1 MGQPIF
7 YFYAIVV
14 FVHSFH
20 SNLTAIVTLN
30 QFLSRSEFVSFF
42 FAWSVVSNILEKR
55 LHLIAFRKETNHQ
68 CECIVESLQ
77 KYTHGHQGYISI
89 WLRFVKNNKGNLSV
103 ALSLKVSAICAQLT
117 RSYDTHETVFF
128 LTSFRCMSMFFF
140 LWSPPSKLS
149 QCAGWEWKRRKTRP
163 MDIIKNIIAGC
174 LERHITFG
182 HVASGMTFWQQYF
195 WTFFFRFKCP
205 NCYLWSCSLERL
217 HSDHIGLPMLIIMQ
231 K

>member
-1 MGQPIF
+1 MKIKVRALKPKLRSPQYIDLIF
-7 YFYAIVV
+7 WLWVDLNGSANFLFYAIVV

-128 LTSFRCMSMFFF
+128 F
-140 LWSPPSKLS
+140 
-149 QCAGWEWKRRKTRP
+149 
-163 MDIIKNIIAGC
+163 D
-174 LERHITFG
+174 
-182 HVASGMTFWQQYF
+182 
-195 WTFFFRFKCP
+195 
-205 NCYLWSCSLERL
+205 
-217 HSDHIGLPMLIIMQ
+217 
-231 K
+231 

>member
-1 MGQPIF
+1 MKIKVRALKPKLRSPQYIDLIF
-7 YFYAIVV
+7 WLWVDLNGSANFLFLCYRRVCSFIPFQFNCHCYVESV
-14 FVHSFH
+14 FESLWSSFH
-20 SNLTAIVTLN
+20 
-30 QFLSRSEFVSFF
+30 FF

-128 LTSFRCMSMFFF
+128 F
-140 LWSPPSKLS
+140 
-149 QCAGWEWKRRKTRP
+149 
-163 MDIIKNIIAGC
+163 D
-174 LERHITFG
+174 
-182 HVASGMTFWQQYF
+182 
-195 WTFFFRFKCP
+195 
-205 NCYLWSCSLERL
+205 
-217 HSDHIGLPMLIIMQ
+217 
-231 K
+231 

>member
-1 MGQPIF
+1 MRSHAPKSSIDTLF
-7 YFYAIVV
+7 LLIVRICGSRAFLSVDEV
-14 FVHSFH
+14 FQFVFNENKSACTETEITIATIHRSNFLIMSWPEWVSQFSILCYRRVCSFIPFQFNCHCYVESVFESLWSSFH
-20 SNLTAIVTLN
+20 
-30 QFLSRSEFVSFF
+30 FF

-128 LTSFRCMSMFFF
+128 F
-140 LWSPPSKLS
+140 
-149 QCAGWEWKRRKTRP
+149 
-163 MDIIKNIIAGC
+163 D
-174 LERHITFG
+174 
-182 HVASGMTFWQQYF
+182 
-195 WTFFFRFKCP
+195 
-205 NCYLWSCSLERL
+205 
-217 HSDHIGLPMLIIMQ
+217 
-231 K
+231 

>member
-1 MGQPIF
+1 MKIKVRALKPKLRSPQYIDLIF
-7 YFYAIVV
+7 WLWVDLNGSANFLFYAIVV

-30 QFLSRSEFVSFF
+30 QFLSRSEVRFIFF

-128 LTSFRCMSMFFF
+128 F
-140 LWSPPSKLS
+140 
-149 QCAGWEWKRRKTRP
+149 
-163 MDIIKNIIAGC
+163 D
-174 LERHITFG
+174 
-182 HVASGMTFWQQYF
+182 
-195 WTFFFRFKCP
+195 
-205 NCYLWSCSLERL
+205 
-217 HSDHIGLPMLIIMQ
+217 
-231 K
+231 